1 MFFSKKSPF
10 SLDLGQG
17 SNNEPVT
24 EDIIIKALHAI
35 APDQPDPYLI
45 LDHQGNNGGNDNYLQ
60 TFREASGFLIE
71 CRIYA
76 PDGSFSHFRTKST
89 ASQEELVDLTSVEFA
104 FRAFFQSPDRLPV
117 FPADHQVIWT
127 DITEEFTSS

>member
-24 EDIIIKALHAI
+24 EDGIIKALHAI

-45 LDHQGNNGGNDNYLQ
+45 LDHQGGNGNYLQ
-60 TFREASGFLIE
+60 TFQEASGFLVE

-76 PDGSFSHFRTKST
+76 PDNSFFHFRSQS
-89 ASQEELVDLTSVEFA
+89 ASQSDLVDLASVEFA
-104 FRAFFQSPDRLPV
+104 FCSFFQSPEKLPV
-117 FPADHQVIWT
+117 FPEDHQIVWI